1 MKDQLSGA
9 LTGIAVAAAA
19 HWARYDDD
27 SQRRLRNVRL
37 DTEEALDQIR
47 QMQSHG
53 EQIRSRLPVLMDAQV
68 GIALA
73 NPQPAAPAIVPSTV
87 PMSRPDLASQME
99 TAVSDMSWPPEPG
112 QYDDR
117 GLIKQT
123 GELTSLFL
131 ALTYEEVRAFVQ
143 GLPQSRSPAPEA
155 KIQIFYAANALVAQ
169 LVGQKLTWQ
178 QYKDAWA
185 RLFGG
190 SGTGNATGTGQT
202 PPTTILDPHQDPARP
217 PIIAVLGAGIASVV
231 PLSSQSIS
239 GYPFANRN
247 TDAAIRLRITAG
259 AAPVNAGANI
269 VQMQFGTEYRYRD
282 ANGVLVPFQ
291 PTAALSSTGNRL
303 YIENITS
310 TGFAI
315 FNTGLIGANASVDA
329 YITICAGQRTES

>member
-27 SQRRLRNVRL
+27 SQRRLRNVRM
-37 DTEEALDQIR
+37 DAEEALDQIR

-131 ALTYEEVRAFVQ
+131 ALTYEEVRAFLQ
-143 GLPQSRSPAPEA
+143 GLPQSRSPGPEA
-155 KIQIFYAANALVAQ
+155 KTQIFYAANALIAQ

-178 QYKDAWA
+178 QYKDVWA

-190 SGTGNATGTGQT
+190 GSTGSATGTGQT
-202 PPTTILDPHQDPARP
+202 PPTAVVDPHQDPARP
-217 PIIAVLGAGIASVV
+217 PIIAVLGNGVASVV
-231 PLSSQSIS
+231 PLSSLSIA
-239 GYPFANRN
+239 GYPFVNRN
-247 TDAAIRLRITAG
+247 TDAAIRLRITSGG
-259 AAPVNAGANI
+259 APINAGSNI
-269 VQMQFGTEYRYRD
+269 VQMQFGAEYRYRD
-282 ANGVLVPFQ
+282 ANGTLVAFQ

-310 TGFAI
+310 TGFSIYNSSQLQA
-315 FNTGLIGANASVDA
+315 ASVTDA
-329 YITICAGQRTES
+329 YIIVCAGQRTEV